1 MKFLENDY
9 RLSDKSIT
17 LSREEVGKAL
27 SDFPYYAGHYQQIV
41 NKRRQTVPSEL
52 NAFQRKL
59 ASILLPMIDPKT
71 RLDRRHNV
79 VILKPRQVGAS
90 TFTVEFINYLCA
102 FVEGLNHMNIL
113 HFFPVGD
120 TVSKFYNEKVMPIV
134 TGVHP
139 SLFPTMERKN
149 YGTSITTTYH
159 NIKGIPR
166 DNIYELVSAGASS
179 IRSATANIAIFD
191 EIAHYRNPEELEAAV
206 SPAIPD
212 FGFSLVIYLS
222 TFDDAKSDYF
232 LSKIQE
238 AKEGGDDWTLLFTPW
253 YEMYPEELLGVDL
266 DSLKLTEYDTTTIIP
281 ALQNSGIPRK
291 DWGDYIAWYHKKQ
304 KECLAIKK
312 EYPTALDEVLAYA
325 TNAKVFA
332 KADLE
337 EQEPKLVERTPYA
350 LKADVLSS
358 AIEARPAMSS
368 PLYIFKRPV
377 YGTRYMMTVD
387 PIASTSEASDFFAAS
402 VWETRTHEQVAV
414 LHGRNLPLED
424 WSNLAMNLA
433 KLYNNAIIC
442 PESNMSQAFQ
452 ALIWGEGYY
461 NWWYLN
467 EAARSK
473 RAPGLRT
480 TATTKPD
487 MIEKLAVMLRNQSIT
502 IHDPETLK
510 ELREFEK
517 VEKRGFTKMQAPK
530 GKHDD
535 LAATAWIYAGTLG
548 MSDLN
553 GVKRSGWA
561 VI

>member
-27 SDFPYYAGHYQQIV
+27 SDFPYFAAHWQQIV

-59 ASILLPMIDPKT
+59 GSILLPMIDPKT
-71 RLDRRHNV
+71 RLDKRHNV

-120 TVSKFYNEKVMPIV
+120 TVSKFYNEKVMPII

-159 NIKGIPR
+159 NIKGVPR

-179 IRSATANIAIFD
+179 IRSSTANIAIFD
-191 EIAHYRNPEELEAAV
+191 EVAHYRNPEELEAAV

-232 LSKIQE
+232 LNKVQE
-238 AKEGGDDWTLLFTPW
+238 AKEGGEDWTLLFTPW
-253 YEMYPEELLGVDL
+253 YEMYPEEFSNISLE
-266 DSLKLTEYDTTTIIP
+266 SLKLTPYDSEVIMP
-281 ALQNSGIPRK
+281 ALERAGIARGR
-291 DWGDYIAWYHKKQ
+291 WGDHVAWYHRKQ

-312 EYPTALDEVLAYA
+312 EYPTTIEEVLAFGS
-325 TNAKVFA
+325 NAKVFA
-332 KADLE
+332 KEDLDK
-337 EQEPKLVERTPYA
+337 QEVNRIERHPYA
-350 LKADVLSS
+350 LKSDVITN
-358 AIEARPAMSS
+358 AIEASPALNS
-368 PLYIFKRPV
+368 PLYIFKNPV
-377 YGTRYMMTVD
+377 YGARYLMTVD
-387 PIASTSEASDFFAAS
+387 PIASTSEQSDFFAAS
-402 VWETRTHEQVAV
+402 VWETRTHEQVAT

-433 KLYNNAIIC
+433 RLYNNALIC

-461 NWWYLN
+461 NWWYVN
-467 EAARSK
+467 ESARAK
-473 RAPGLRT
+473 RAPGIRT

-487 MIEKLAVMLRNQSIT
+487 MIEKLAVMLRNGSII
-502 IHDPETLK
+502 IHDPEMLK
-510 ELREFEK
+510 ELRDFEK
-517 VEKRGFTKMQAPK
+517 IEKRGTTKMQAPR

-535 LAATAWIYAGTLG
+535 LCACAWVYAGTLG
-548 MSDLN
+548 VDELN
-553 GVKRSGWA
+553 GIKRSGWA